1 MDELTEVKIRR
12 KIYVLISR
20 NPGLHTNRIAEILKI
35 SGQLADY
42 HLIYLERNGIIKT
55 VKEEGYRRYYIE
67 GKIGIQDRQRLS
79 LLRQEIP
86 LKIVLFL
93 LKNPYSQHKEIL
105 GYLDIAA
112 STLTYHIQKL
122 IKKDII
128 SVQISYGEKKYII
141 KDKKEII
148 HLLMKYKPYSC
159 IDTFEEVWL
168 DFTWK

>member
-1 MDELTEVKIRR
+1 MDELTDVKIRR
-12 KIYVLISR
+12 KIYALVSR
-20 NPGLHTNRIAEILKI
+20 NPGLHAHKIAEILKI

-42 HLIYLERNGIIKT
+42 HLMYLERNEIIKT

-67 GKIGIQDRQRLS
+67 GKMGSQDRQRLS
-79 LLRQEIP
+79 LLRQETP

-105 GYLDIAA
+105 KYLDIAA
-112 STLTYHIQKL
+112 STLSYHIQKL
-122 IKKDII
+122 IKKDIV
-128 SVQISYGEKKYII
+128 SVQISYGEKKYLI

-148 HLLMKYKPYSC
+148 QLLMKYKPYSW
-159 IDTFEEVWL
+159 IDNFEEVWL